1 MSNAECIGEPLGGI
15 DSLAT
20 AVVSLPTAL
29 ALAAVFLAAM
39 QGVLTLESADPCR
52 LSQRK
57 MNMLLFFEIAEIMVS
72 LTSEALSFVE
82 LRASLRQRLTNLHWI
97 APCLLATGIIET
109 LVNTYFTFAVITKSR
124 VGWMPFSS
132 SGSSNEWWE
141 VVPFGVTASLS
152 CALVGWR
159 LRWWWTG
166 VGVAEAEAQAAIE
179 NEPALQTSVM
189 GFAVG
194 WAVGI
199 SSLVLIIIFLTDCAE
214 DGAKYVASLP
224 YLWKPE
230 DWLEG
235 QESDIRVWYR
245 TVEVEQGLQQYVA
258 AAVLDGGLALPK
270 DEQDVVQNL
279 ERYPLHC
286 GNAIVGTDRDHVND
300 EDPASSRLHKVI
312 LVAEHL
318 VIFPL
323 LVVVAVLLSRLHDS
337 LDCETFDVMRQL
349 ADAVIIIAFLEIA
362 IGVKNV
368 LWSISGTSRKERA
381 VASGEERLQELHVFY
396 QQQLCS
402 DKDTGS
408 TDEAP

>member
-1 MSNAECIGEPLGGI
+1 MSDLECIGQPLGGI
-15 DSLAT
+15 DSLAA

-29 ALAAVFLAAM
+29 ALAAIFLAAI
-39 QGVLTLESADPCR
+39 QGVLTMESADPCR

-57 MNMLLFFEIAEIMVS
+57 MNILLLFEFAEIIVS
-72 LTSEALSFVE
+72 LTSEALSFIE
-82 LRASLRQRLTNLHWI
+82 LRASLRQRLTDLHWI

-109 LVNTYFTFAVITKSR
+109 LVNTYFTFAVVTKSR
-124 VGWMPFSS
+124 IGWMPFSA

-141 VVPFGVTASLS
+141 VLPFGVTASLS

-166 VGVAEAEAQAAIE
+166 VGVSGAEAQAAIE
-179 NEPALQTSVM
+179 NEAALEIGVI
-189 GFAVG
+189 GFSVG

-224 YLWKPE
+224 YLWRPD
-230 DWLEG
+230 DWLQG
-235 QESDIRVWYR
+235 QQNDIRVWYR
-245 TVEVEQGLQQYVA
+245 TVEVEQGLQQYIA
-258 AAVLDGGLALPK
+258 AAVLDGRLDLPK
-270 DEQDVVQNL
+270 DERDVVQNL

-300 EDPASSRLHKVI
+300 EDRASSRLHKVI

-318 VIFPL
+318 VVFPL
-323 LVVVAVLLSRLHDS
+323 LVVVVVLLSRLHDS
-337 LDCETFDVMRQL
+337 LDCETFEVMRQL
-349 ADAVIIIAFLEIA
+349 ADAVTILAFLEIA

-368 LWSISGTSRKERA
+368 LWSISGTSRKERG
-381 VASGEERLQELHVFY
+381 VAPGDERLQELHTFY
-396 QQQLCS
+396 QRMLCS
-402 DKDTGS
+402 GEDTGS
-408 TDEAP
+408 TDETP